1 MQPTWRACI
10 EYFKHQFDMRE
21 VEMFSVMNK
30 WFELGVTEIFNDL
43 DVFDA
48 VKSPLHFFAIDSAYS
63 VLSVNYLI
71 SSYLIRRS
79 MIIAC

>member
-21 VEMFSVMNK
+21 VEMFSFMNK

-48 VKSPLHFFAIDSAYS
+48 VNTAAGILKLKSAR
-63 VLSVNYLI
+63 VLKN
-71 SSYLIRRS
+71 
-79 MIIAC
+79 